1 MNKTVLTK
9 PTLIILYGFPGAGKT
24 FFGRQLAIDIH
35 AAHLQTDKVRYEVFE
50 KPTYSKDENST
61 VSNLTNYMVEEFLNA
76 GNSVIFDSTAQSIS
90 QRKNL
95 KQKIIKT
102 KAQTLLVWIQIDV
115 ESAFTRV
122 ASRDRRKIDDKFN
135 TDMDRTSFDD
145 QLSKMQNPQQN
156 ENYVVISGKHNY
168 QMQRSAV
175 MKKFFDLGLIHGTTA
190 TDNMVKP
197 GMVNLVPTQSGG
209 RFDDTRRNIAIRG

>member
-168 QMQRSAV
+168 QMQRAAV
-175 MKKFFDLGLIHGTTA
+175 MKKFFDLGLINATTA

-197 GMVNLVPTQSGG
+197 GMVNLVPMQSGG
-209 RFDDTRRNIAIRG
+209 RYDDTRRNIAIRG

>member
-1 MNKTVLTK
+1 MSKVILTK

-24 FFGRQLAIDIH
+24 FFGRQLATDIH
-35 AAHLQTDKVRYEVFE
+35 AAHLQADRIRYELFE
-50 KPTYSKDENST
+50 DPDNSKNENSI
-61 VSNLTNYMVEEFLNA
+61 VSNLTDYMAEEFLNA
-76 GNSVIFDSTAQSIS
+76 GNSVIYDSTAMRTA
-90 QRKNL
+90 QRRDL

-102 KAQTLLVWIQIDV
+102 KAQTLIVWIQIDV

-122 ASRDRRKIDDKFN
+122 ASRDRRKVDDKFT

-145 QLSKMQNPQQN
+145 QLTKMQNPQQN

-209 RFDDTRRNIAIRG
+209 RFDDSRRNIAIRG